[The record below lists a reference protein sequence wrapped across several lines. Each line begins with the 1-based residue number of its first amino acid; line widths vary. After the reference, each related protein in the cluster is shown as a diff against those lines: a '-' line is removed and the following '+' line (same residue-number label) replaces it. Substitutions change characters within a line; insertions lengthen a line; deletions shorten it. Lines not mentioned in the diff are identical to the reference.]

1 MDYEQSSDIHTVAI
15 IGLGLIGGSLARDL
29 HARGV
34 RVLGADQNADD
45 LAAAVREK
53 VVERLADDFADIGQ
67 ADVVVLAVP
76 VRAALKLLRTLAP
89 RLADV
94 RLITDVGSTKASIVR
109 AAEELGLGDR
119 FVGSHPIAGDH
130 TSGWSASRVNLFAD
144 ARVFLTPAP
153 SASGRAIQLA
163 DALWRL
169 TRPVPQTMDAAAH
182 DRRVAW
188 TSHLPQIVSSALGC
202 TLAGENI
209 AWSELGPGGKSVT
222 RLAGSSPEMWTDIA
236 LDNAA
241 QLVPALKAM
250 EARLRQIRGLIANG
264 KDTALNHLLADART
278 WHTPAS

>member
-1 MDYEQSSDIHTVAI
+1 MDHEQSSDIHTVAI

-34 RVLGADQNADD
+34 RVLGGDQNADD
-45 LAAAVREK
+45 LAAAVCK
-53 VVERLADDFADIGQ
+53 GVVERLEDDFADIGQ

-76 VRAALKLLRTLAP
+76 VRAAVKLLRTLAP
-89 RLADV
+89 RLAAV
-94 RLITDVGSTKASIVR
+94 PLITDVGSTKSSIVR
-109 AAEELGLGDR
+109 AAEELGLGGR

-130 TSGWSASRVNLFAD
+130 ASGWSASRVNMFAD

-153 SASGRAIQLA
+153 SASGRAIQMA
-163 DALWRL
+163 EALWRL
-169 TRPVPQTMDAAAH
+169 TRPVPQTMDASAH

-188 TSHLPQIVSSALGC
+188 ISHLPQIVSSALGC
-202 TLAGENI
+202 TLARENL

-241 QLVPALKAM
+241 QLVPALQAM
-250 EARLRQIRGLIANG
+250 EARLGEIRGCIENG
-264 KDTALNHLLADART
+264 EDAALGRLLAEARA

>member
-1 MDYEQSSDIHTVAI
+1 
-15 IGLGLIGGSLARDL
+15 
-29 HARGV
+29 
-34 RVLGADQNADD
+34 
-45 LAAAVREK
+45 
-53 VVERLADDFADIGQ
+53 
-67 ADVVVLAVP
+67 
-76 VRAALKLLRTLAP
+76 
-89 RLADV
+89 
-94 RLITDVGSTKASIVR
+94 
-109 AAEELGLGDR
+109 
-119 FVGSHPIAGDH
+119 
-130 TSGWSASRVNLFAD
+130 
-144 ARVFLTPAP
+144 
-153 SASGRAIQLA
+153 
-163 DALWRL
+163 
-169 TRPVPQTMDAAAH
+169 MDAAAH